1 MSAKKAPSIVVVH
14 VLRDPS
20 SQLAEQMRRADL
32 QFGLTKPHL
41 SSGTGVMTA
50 VNEGGSF
57 AGLLQR
63 FTDSPFDLVILN
75 LQSDLPADATLR
87 EQLGTPVLVCGGHPA
102 YIPSS
107 VPGEK
112 REAAEMYLR
121 FLKSHC

>member
-41 SSGTGVMTA
+41 SSGAGVMTA

-63 FTDSPFDLVILN
+63 FTDSPSDLVILN

-87 EQLGTPVLVCGGHPA
+87 EQLGTLVLVCGGRPA

-107 VPGEK
+107 VPNEK
-112 REAAEMYLR
+112 REGAEMYLR